1 METFV
6 SEISI
11 RQITKLYALVAT
23 LQQPLQDAGTKD
35 APRVFDEMHV
45 WSVMIWISFFTYM
58 FHAMQLS
65 LSFFTLPVSCHATFS
80 HSVVYCNLYMYACK
94 IRMLFIQ

>member
-23 LQQPLQDAGTKD
+23 LQQPLQFIISKYIYYRMQGQRMPQGCSTK
-35 APRVFDEMHV
+35 
-45 WSVMIWISFFTYM
+45 
-58 FHAMQLS
+58 
-65 LSFFTLPVSCHATFS
+65 CTFG
-80 HSVVYCNLYMYACK
+80 A
-94 IRMLFIQ
+94 